1 MAKMSAKRKRQLMLI
16 AVSSMVLLLSGCSV
30 ADIFNRSGND
40 TASSAQASIDTETD
54 ENQISDEQEEGGS
67 SEYYFRDGVYYSQTS
82 KIVITDWKVYA
93 PGEGLNKNQDNSI
106 IVFWY
111 DVTSFLEIEVLTAAT
126 HFSAAFNVIQDDPN
140 VIRELFAVFD
150 PDPNLSNGWDPI
162 KQNGTVS
169 YAQGYVLEDNFSD
182 VILEPWGEAG
192 VDPSE
197 TMTFEISA
205 SSES

>member
-1 MAKMSAKRKRQLMLI
+1 MVKMGAKRKRQLMLI
-16 AVSSMVLLLSGCSV
+16 VVSSMVLLLSGCNV

-54 ENQISDEQEEGGS
+54 GNQISDEQEEVGS
-67 SEYYFRDGVYYSQTS
+67 SEYYFRDGVYYSEIS

-93 PGEGLNKNQDNSI
+93 PGEGLNKDQDNSI

-111 DVTSFLEIEVLTAAT
+111 DVTSFLENPYLTAAT
-126 HFSAAFNVIQDDPN
+126 HFSAAFDVIQDDPN
-140 VIRELFAVFD
+140 IIRILLSVFD
-150 PDPNLSNGWDPI
+150 PDPSLSNGWNLI

-182 VILEPWGEAG
+182 VILKPWGEAG

-205 SSES
+205 SSGS